1 MDIEEIT
8 IHDLS
13 EYAKV
18 SSQFESNSILEIQLV
33 DNGLGGIQMTEK
45 QVEHFTY
52 HYDSYERPTVYPEEF
67 DMTNWGIFLAKID
80 QVPVGGVI
88 IAYNTPGVN
97 MLEGKTDLAVLWDLR
112 VSPDHRGEGIGKA
125 LFEKTVEWS
134 RERKCKRLK
143 VETQNINI
151 RACRFYESQGCKLGQ
166 INLYAYD
173 DEELQNQVMLIWYL
187 DLFA

>member
-1 MDIEEIT
+1 MFIKEIG
-8 IHDLS
+8 ISELS

-18 SSQFESNSILEIQLV
+18 SNLFESDSILEVQLV
-33 DNGLGGIQMTEK
+33 ENGLGGIQLKEK

-52 HYDSYERPTVYPEEF
+52 YYDDYESPKSYPEEF
-67 DMTNWGIFLAKID
+67 DMSNWGIFLAKID

-97 MLEGKTDLAVLWDLR
+97 MLEGKKDLAVIWDIR
-112 VSPDHRGEGIGKA
+112 VSPDHRGEGIGQDLFKKA
-125 LFEKTVEWS
+125 VEWS
-134 RERKCKRLK
+134 RERACKKLK

-151 RACRFYESQGCKLGQ
+151 NACRFYASQGCKLGQ

-173 DEELQNQVMLIWYL
+173 DEEVKDEIMLLWYL
-187 DLFA
+187 DL